1 MLLGGQ
7 IGANFLYFWLT
18 AVLSV
23 YLGAKRAAAVARA
36 GKIFQSLDL
45 KNAVAAPFAASV
57 SLFGTYYILKNWQLD
72 IGTIYQVTH
81 TLADKDKGGRRVGR
95 RGLINGVMVLCCVVQ
110 LLTTSFGLFCLRDVL
125 ASAVLAIKPDTSIN
139 SSKVRQ
145 HHTLCLSLPSATVC
159 DMCCLCVLGFGSVV
173 GLGGVWPLPLRLA
186 RLPPPAPSRRAH
198 VAPASGREPHHG
210 RHRHSGDP
218 PFP

>member
-1 MLLGGQ
+1 MGCSGWFGQGKDEASPTPIIEEEEEDEELREVRRLEAILERRLELGGEAMREDGALYATLLGLQGLPVLLGGQ

-57 SLFGTYYILKNWQLD
+57 SLFGTYWILKNWQLD

-81 TLADKDKGGRRVGR
+81 TL
-95 RGLINGVMVLCCVVQ
+95 
-110 LLTTSFGLFCLRDVL
+110 T
-125 ASAVLAIKPDTSIN
+125 
-139 SSKVRQ
+139 
-145 HHTLCLSLPSATVC
+145 
-159 DMCCLCVLGFGSVV
+159 
-173 GLGGVWPLPLRLA
+173 
-186 RLPPPAPSRRAH
+186 
-198 VAPASGREPHHG
+198 
-210 RHRHSGDP
+210 
-218 PFP
+218 